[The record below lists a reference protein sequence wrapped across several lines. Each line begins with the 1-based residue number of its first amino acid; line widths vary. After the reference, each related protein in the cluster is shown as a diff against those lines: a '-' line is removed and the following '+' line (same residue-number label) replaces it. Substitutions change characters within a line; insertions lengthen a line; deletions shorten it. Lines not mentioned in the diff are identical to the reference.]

1 MHLRVN
7 QCKEL
12 DKTKVTDNIK
22 TLNVPGY
29 CCWHLRCCQ
38 VMHMIFTRYGRDGT
52 NAFDGFWLSYPCCNY
67 QKSSIW
73 EKLSTVALCT
83 QSSPRA
89 MYFLR
94 VVSFSFF
101 SLADFIRPYANT
113 AITIQAGITFFT
125 QLYSLNITFLS
136 AKHETAAVNS
146 LFKVNRIVTMEGG
159 EYIHALRLYRS
170 KIPVRTPLLH
180 EGESAAKVDQRPLI
194 RRSQVAT
201 LIEYIQIQPPR
212 KRKKLTTCH
221 DAYGFRF
228 KPLESVCLESRKGDW
243 SF

>member
-52 NAFDGFWLSYPCCNY
+52 NAFDEFWFSYPCCNY

-170 KIPVRTPLLH
+170 KIPVRTPLSTFAWGRKR
-180 EGESAAKVDQRPLI
+180 GESGSTSSYTAKP
-194 RRSQVAT
+194 S
-201 LIEYIQIQPPR
+201 
-212 KRKKLTTCH
+212 
-221 DAYGFRF
+221 
-228 KPLESVCLESRKGDW
+228 GDTHRIYSNSASAKEKEIDNLSW
-243 SF
+243 CVWF